1 MKAFDLHRNVIEN
14 YKNYI
19 LSFLTVKD
27 KRIEERIKK
36 AIRENDFIPEPLIQ
50 FNPSYKEIPDLA
62 GFIRDEH
69 LHPDLDK
76 IIGPWK
82 LFRHQAEAIQLGT
95 SGQGFIVT
103 SGTGSGKSLTYWA
116 TIFNHILN
124 QKVKTSGVK
133 AIIVYPMNALI
144 NSQEVEFQKY
154 AKNYGDNFPV
164 TCRKYTGQENA
175 EDRQAIRNNP
185 PDIILTNYM
194 MLELIMTRE
203 TESWLREHINKHLR
217 YLIFDEL
224 HTYRG
229 RQGADV
235 SFLIRRIKHLAS
247 NQLVCIGTSATMV
260 SMGGSEDRKAAV
272 AEFATKIFGEKFENS
287 HIIEEYLEKCTGDQL
302 PGKFTLQEFIH
313 KRIDINSDKD
323 AFISHPV
330 VVWLENR
337 IALKISENDIMRRGE
352 PLSIPEIAGLLNKDS
367 GESMEDCLQVIYT
380 ILEWSEKINQKS
392 AVSPE
397 RKSFLPFKIH
407 QFISQTSTVYV
418 TLEQKEI
425 RKISIETGRYIRDE
439 QSKERLIY
447 PVLFS
452 RYSGHEFICVKLNFE
467 NHTIEPREP
476 DELPYQWSQDDIKGD
491 RETGRVK
498 KKMKTEDFAGGYLII
513 QDEKEDEI
521 WYDEHIEE
529 LPSGWW
535 DYKDGKPVPL
545 DFYRYQLPR
554 KIWFNS
560 EGGFDEKPSSKLDQ
574 WGWFMPAKLLFDP
587 TAGIIFDRKTS
598 ENAKLMRVGNEGRS
612 TTTTLLSYSLVT
624 EMNHQKIPNADQKL
638 LSFTDNRQDASLQSG
653 HFNDFISTGL
663 LRSALYHAL
672 RKAPGNQLKSYEIAQ
687 RVAEHLN
694 LKEKDYIPDDKE
706 GKYPDPE
713 NERALQFYLFSRI
726 IYDLRRGWRLN
737 LPNLEQSGLLSIH
750 YQNLIE
756 RCREDTTFEGLSM
769 FDKLNAEERYKILV
783 QVLNYFRT
791 AYAMD
796 HPIIT
801 RDRTITESLMKERLD
816 PEKNWSLDIGERIE
830 TPFFMTLVQPK
841 KKKAHEIYTASIGSS
856 SYLGKYIRKKVKE
869 IEGKELKRDD
879 YNSYIEELCNKLR
892 EMNFLVAQEI
902 RMDGISVPGYRLRV
916 DQIIWQLGDG
926 KQVLTDEIR
935 ISSYK
940 DWTPS
945 PNWFFK
951 SFYQQDFSIMEKP
964 MIGKEHSGQLEN
976 EDRIERENKFR
987 SGEISALFCSPTME
1001 LGIDIANLNVVHLRN
1016 VPPTPANYAQ
1026 RSGRAGRSGQT
1037 AIIYSYC
1044 SQLSP
1049 HDRNYFK
1056 RPVDMVAGSVVPPRI
1071 ELVNEELLSS
1081 HFNAFL
1087 LMKCGIRDLHISA
1100 KDVIDIEQI
1109 PKLPVRE
1116 GVRSQITQSM
1126 YDFGDQWTA
1135 EYRNIIEKLQP
1146 AIYESGW
1153 YSDAWLN
1160 NLKNS
1165 FFARFDKAF
1174 DRWRVLYR
1182 SADELLKKSQMIL
1195 QNPILKHSEKREAF
1209 INEKIAL
1216 NQRDLLLNIQ
1226 NETFGARSEF
1236 YVFRYLASEG
1246 FLPGY
1251 NFTRLPVRVFVGM
1264 RSLQRGQYIS
1274 RARFIA
1280 LREFGPNN
1288 LIYHNGQKYRINRL
1302 LLPDSSLKQL
1312 KIKISRE
1319 TSYAFLGEEAD
1330 HFTNDPI
1337 TLTTLEGTKVENHS
1351 NLIELTES
1359 EAIPQERISCE
1370 EEERTSQG
1378 YDIQSFFSYPKGIES
1393 TRQAVIKSG
1402 GQPLLNLI
1410 FAPATRLI
1418 QLNNRWKRS
1427 KDSDGFSVDDRN
1439 GRWLKQVDRENPETN
1454 QHAHEVRLFSTD
1466 SADTL
1471 YIQPV
1476 ADLGLKPEQVASLAY
1491 SLKRGIEKMF
1501 QVEESE
1507 IGVWML
1513 GKPEEPNILIYEA
1526 SEGSLGILSQL
1537 VDEPVVMQRLF
1548 REAYLV
1554 LHFNP
1559 ENFEDTR
1566 PDLPR
1571 ATYDDLLSYYNQ
1583 RFHNQMDRFSIKS
1596 TLEKLMQCDID
1607 PKIGNRDRDQ
1617 QYAWLI
1623 SLCDPSAST
1632 EKPFLNYLYQ
1642 NGYKL
1647 PDKAQVNL
1655 AEFYVN
1661 ADFVY
1666 NTPNGPVLIFCDGNV
1681 HDREDVKREDKNK
1694 RQLLLD
1700 HGYDCI
1706 VWYYKDSLKDIVN
1719 KRNDIFRKVI

>member
-1 MKAFDLHRNVIEN
+1 MKAFDLHNNVINN

-19 LSFLTVKD
+19 LSFLSVKD

-62 GFIRDEH
+62 SFITEEH
-69 LHPDLDK
+69 LNPKLEK

-82 LFRHQAEAIQLGT
+82 LFRHQAEAIRLGT
-95 SGQGFIVT
+95 KKQGFIVT

-116 TIFNHILN
+116 TIFNYILN

-154 AKNYGDNFPV
+154 AKNYGDSFPV

-203 TESWLREHINKHLR
+203 TESWLREHINKHLQ

-260 SMGGSEDRKAAV
+260 SMGGSEDRKTAV
-272 AEFATKIFGEKFENS
+272 AEFATKIFGEKFENNQ
-287 HIIEEYLEKCTGDQL
+287 IIEEYLEKCTVNNL
-302 PGKFTLQEFIH
+302 PEKFTLQEFIH

-323 AFISHPV
+323 AFISHPI
-330 VVWLENR
+330 VVWLENK
-337 IALKISENDIMRRGE
+337 IALKIPENDIMRRGD

-367 GESMEDCLQVIYT
+367 GESIEDCLQVIYT

-392 AVSPE
+392 AASPE
-397 RKSFLPFKIH
+397 RKSYLPFKIH

-491 RETGRVK
+491 RETGRERK
-498 KKMKTEDFAGGYLII
+498 RMKSEDFPGGYLII
-513 QDEKEDEI
+513 QDKDQEDI
-521 WYDEHIEE
+521 WYDDHLEE
-529 LPSGWW
+529 LPTGWW
-535 DYKDGKPVPL
+535 KYKEGKPVPL
-545 DFYRYQLPR
+545 DFYRFQLPR

-560 EGGFDEKPSSKLDQ
+560 DGGFNDQPAAGLDQ
-574 WGWFMPAKLLFDP
+574 WAWYMPAKLLFDP
-587 TAGIIFDRKTS
+587 TAGIIFDRRTS
-598 ENAKLMRVGNEGRS
+598 ENAKLMRLGNEGRS
-612 TTTTLLSYSLVT
+612 TTTTLLSYSLVS
-624 EMNHQKIPNADQKL
+624 EMNHQKIPVSDQKL

-672 RKAPGNQLKSYEIAQ
+672 RKAPGNRLKSYEIAH
-687 RVAEHLN
+687 RVMEHLN
-694 LKEKDYIPDDKE
+694 LKEIDYIPDEKV

-713 NERALQFYLFSRI
+713 NERALELFLFSRI
-726 IYDLRRGWRLN
+726 LFDLRRGWRLN
-737 LPNLEQSGLLSIH
+737 LPNLEQTGLLTIG
-750 YQNLIE
+750 YQSLTE
-756 RCREDTTFEGLSM
+756 RCQDNAAFEGLSI
-769 FDKLNAEERYKILV
+769 FEKLSPEDRINMIV
-783 QVLNYFRT
+783 QILNYFRT
-791 AYAMD
+791 SYALD
-796 HPIIT
+796 HPLVI
-801 RDRTITESLMKERLD
+801 RDRVMTENLMKERLD
-816 PEKNWSLDIGERIE
+816 PQKNWSLDSGESIE
-830 TPFFMTLVQPK
+830 TPFVLSRIQNK
-841 KKKAHEIYTASIGSS
+841 KQNNRSIYTASIGPG
-856 SYLGKYIRKKVKE
+856 SYLGKFLRKKVKE
-869 IEGKELKRDD
+869 IDGTELKQDQYETLID
-879 YNSYIEELCNKLR
+879 TLCERLR
-892 EMNFLVAQEI
+892 EFNYLVPVEVRI
-902 RMDGISVPGYRLRV
+902 EGTVITGYRLRV

-926 KQVLTDEIR
+926 NQVLTDEIR

-940 DWTPS
+940 NWSPS
-945 PNWFFK
+945 PNRFFK
-951 SFYQQDFSIMEKP
+951 SFYQQDFSVMEKP

-976 EDRIERENKFR
+976 EDRIDRENKFR

-1037 AIIYSYC
+1037 AIIFAYC
-1044 SQLSP
+1044 SQTSP

-1056 RPVDMVAGSVVPPRI
+1056 RPVEMVAGSVVPPRI
-1071 ELVNEELLSS
+1071 ELINEELNAS

-1087 LMKCGIRDLHISA
+1087 LMKCGIGELHTSARDI
-1100 KDVIDIEQI
+1100 IDIEQM
-1109 PKLPVRE
+1109 PSLPLRE
-1116 GVRSQITQSM
+1116 SVKSRINQSM
-1126 YDFGDQWTA
+1126 ADFGDQWTS
-1135 EYRNIIEKLQP
+1135 EYRDILAGLQP
-1146 AIYESGW
+1146 GLSKSGW

-1160 NLKNS
+1160 NLKTS
-1165 FFARFDKAF
+1165 FYSRFDRAF

-1182 SADELLKKSQMIL
+1182 SAEEMLKNAQMII
-1195 QNPILKHSEKREAF
+1195 QNPVIKQSEKIEAF
-1209 INEKIAL
+1209 KNERSAVT
-1216 NQRDLLLNIQ
+1216 RRELLLNTQ
-1226 NETFGARSEF
+1226 KDTFGARSEF
-1236 YVFRYLASEG
+1236 YVFRHLASEG

-1251 NFTRLPVRVFVGM
+1251 NFTRLPVRVFVGN
-1264 RSLQRGQYIS
+1264 RSQQQGQYIS

-1288 LIYHNGQKYRINRL
+1288 LIYHNGQKFRINRL
-1302 LLPDSSLKQL
+1302 LLPDATLKKT

-1319 TSYAFLGEEAD
+1319 TSYAFLGNEAD
-1330 HFTNDPI
+1330 RYTNDPI
-1337 TLTTLEGTKVENHS
+1337 TLTSLEGDKVEPHN

-1359 EAIPQERISCE
+1359 DAVRQERISCE
-1370 EEERTSQG
+1370 EEERTSTG
-1378 YDIQSFFSYPKGIES
+1378 FDIQSYFNYPKGIES

-1410 FAPATRLI
+1410 YGPVTQLI
-1418 QLNNRWKRS
+1418 QVNNRWRRS
-1427 KDSDGFSVDDRN
+1427 KDSDGFWLDDRN
-1439 GRWLKQVDRENPETN
+1439 GRWLKQVDREDPETD
-1454 QHAHEVRLFSTD
+1454 QHACEVRLFSTD

-1471 YIQPV
+1471 YFQPV
-1476 ADLGLKPEQVASLAY
+1476 SELGLKPEQVSSLAY
-1491 SLKRGIEKMF
+1491 ALKRGIEKMF
-1501 QVEESE
+1501 QVEEDE
-1507 IGVWML
+1507 IGVWIL
-1513 GKPEEPNILIYEA
+1513 GKPEDPNILIYEA
-1526 SEGSLGILSQL
+1526 SEGSLGVLSQL
-1537 VDEPVVMQRLF
+1537 VEEPVNMQHLF
-1548 REAYLV
+1548 REAYQV

-1559 ENFEDTR
+1559 DNFEDMR

-1583 RFHNQMDRFSIKS
+1583 RMHDQMDRFSVKE
-1596 TLEKLMQCDID
+1596 TLERLMQCYID
-1607 PKIGNRDRDQ
+1607 PKVGERDRDQ
-1617 QYAWLI
+1617 QYAYLLSI
-1623 SLCDPSAST
+1623 CDPNAST
-1632 EKPFLNYLYQ
+1632 ETKFLDYLYK
-1642 NGYKL
+1642 NGFKL

-1655 AEFYVN
+1655 EEFYVN

-1681 HDREDVKREDKNK
+1681 HDLEHVKTDDKKK
-1694 RQLLLD
+1694 RKLLLD
-1700 HGYDCI
+1700 NGYDFI
-1706 VWYYKDSLKDIVN
+1706 VWHYKDALKYIVE
-1719 KRNDIFRKVI
+1719 KRSDVFRKVV